1 MRLGPY
7 HLFMKGMFEDK
18 VLRSVLGSEKEE
30 ISVKWKKI
38 CSDELY
44 NLCALPNIV
53 GVVKSRRLD
62 WMEHVIL
69 MHWSEQLVW

>member
-30 ISVKWKKI
+30 ISVK
-38 CSDELY
+38 
-44 NLCALPNIV
+44 
-53 GVVKSRRLD
+53 
-62 WMEHVIL
+62 
-69 MHWSEQLVW
+69 